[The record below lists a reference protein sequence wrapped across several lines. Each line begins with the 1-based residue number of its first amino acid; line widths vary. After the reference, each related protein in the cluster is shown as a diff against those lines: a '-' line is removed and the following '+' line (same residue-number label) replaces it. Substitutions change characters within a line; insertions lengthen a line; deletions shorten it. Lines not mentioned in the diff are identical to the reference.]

1 MEFRKYKRKIAAMII
16 GCLLLTNQT
25 NAYGN
30 FIFIDEDIGCER
42 SVASA
47 SEATGSEATESEAD
61 EKFEQATSSEAESS
75 FVVTVPAQEDIPD
88 YYTELSGENV
98 YWCFLDREGEFQ
110 YRIYGMQKNEQKEG
124 FIICSKTGE
133 IKYPI
138 TFVSTDKEDLTL
150 AAYRYKS
157 VEPGMDA
164 WNGLSFHLF
173 EDIETIQQ
181 MDKEFDESMGMNGDG
196 TNYGVWMLSKDLN
209 NWNEPVQYYMYG
221 HVINSNEPDL
231 LEDKWYQCNE
241 QGDVYDSLYINPN
254 VKYDSSNTV
263 TGYWSGNNFIIEGH
277 KYIELGNSSDP
288 YMDGFAIS
296 ANGARTRRVDAYLC
310 SFTTDHDGYDGEYM
324 SGDSGGTLYITPG
337 IKKSNGMWEAA
348 GPREPIADS
357 YSWTVNEEYSSSKR
371 WAGTVKLVLYNLRST
386 ENVAVEKVCLT
397 YGYTTKRAEGSG
409 STSDEY
415 DVSSQAET
423 NGKATVSFNGNGA
436 ANPSSRTVYKN
447 SAIGTLPIL
456 SRTGYTFKGWYT
468 AASGG
473 SQVSESTIVTGNVT
487 YYAQW
492 TPINYTVTFSG
503 NGGSTSQSSRTVGY
517 GSGVGTLPSA
527 TRTGYNLVGWYTAS
541 SGGSQISANTT
552 ITGNVT
558 YYAQWSPIT
567 YTIRFN
573 ANGGSGTMKDLAVS
587 YDSSKNLTANSF
599 TRPAYLF
606 QGWSTNADGTGI
618 TYTDQQTIKN
628 LTTTHNQVINLYAKW
643 KLNEC
648 TITYDTQ
655 GGSCATS
662 TKKVICKTD
671 IGSDALPIAER
682 YGYTFK
688 GWSLKQDGPHEL
700 LTPNSQM
707 ESVAVTVYAQWQ
719 ANSYPI
725 TFDPAGGTL
734 NESLKMAYYDS
745 PLGELPEP
753 TKTGQIFTGWK
764 TSSRTRAVPEIV
776 TPTTVLTEPGLEL
789 VASYSLTAYTIHFD
803 PNGGETDAVDIQRDY
818 GQTYGTLPAA
828 SRTGYTF
835 KGWFTER
842 EGGIMISASST
853 TPAYDQTLYA
863 HWMPVTYQVQYNANG
878 GSGTMLTQL
887 ILYGSTVELLPNKF
901 SRAYHRFDR
910 WATSEGGGGD
920 TYADGA
926 PVTNLTDRD
935 DIPVILY
942 AQWVR
947 TAALCTFYDWDDTV
961 LGTESYDVGGSVNFP
976 APSRTG
982 YTFAGWEGIDG
993 APITGITEPG
1003 SYRATYNV
1011 NQYSAIF
1018 INDDQKN
1025 EIKKN
1030 YGEPLGTLPVAEKEG
1045 HTFIGWNAAEDG
1057 TGGVVTEEMVMP
1069 AGGMTCYAQFV
1080 PNDYTITFNYM
1091 GGIGNEDERNVV
1103 YNEPLGKLPEPT
1115 KTGAVFKGW
1124 NTSEDATGSMVTEL
1138 TVMSAGNLQL
1148 FAVWEIQ
1155 YLTCRFL
1162 DDEGQEI
1169 ERLSVPYG
1177 QAVAPQIPIKKGYV
1191 FKTWDKELDNI
1202 IENTT
1207 FVATF
1212 RPAEYTISFSVNQD
1226 LYPDAVGSME
1236 SVPAVYDQIR
1246 KLPAN
1251 EITYNHF
1258 TFTGWTTSL
1267 DGSGKL
1273 ITDAANVINLTA
1285 IDEANVILYAQFER
1299 VESPCQYVDWDNNVL
1314 GEEVIPYGQDGQLQL
1329 EPTRIGY
1336 QFTGWSPETTGITS
1350 PTVFTAQYSPHHYT
1364 VRFVSNGG
1372 NGEMENQSFC
1382 YDEAVNLHHNEYQ
1395 KDYYE
1400 FIGWNTAEDGT
1411 GIAYEDKQSVKNL
1424 TTLQNGE
1431 VVLFAQWKLIFIEDT
1446 NTGTNTRPGPDKVL
1460 GTEDDEEYW
1469 NGPDG
1474 KPGTADDVPVEKGES
1489 GEDYINNGNGT
1500 NTRPGPDG
1508 IFGTADDQNYTNGA
1522 DGLPGTADDELI
1534 EKGESGEDYID
1545 NGNGTNTRP
1554 GSDGIFGTADDQNYT
1569 NGADGLPG
1577 TADDKLIE
1585 EGESGEDY
1593 IDNGDGTNT
1602 RPGPDG
1608 IFGTADDQNY
1618 TNGAD
1623 GLPGTADDTLI
1634 RHSGGHS
1641 SGGGNGSSGS
1651 GSNNT
1656 IANGPGITPVSGVW
1670 IQSASGWQFQD
1681 TSGKQYL
1688 NEWAYIYNPYANNN
1702 QGKADWFRF
1711 DEKGEMKTGWYID
1724 ADGHIYYLWPVSDGT
1739 RGTMVTGWRWIIGPD
1754 DLKRC
1759 YYFNEKSDGTK
1770 GALLRR
1776 GKTPDGHIVNEKGEW
1791 VVNGVVQTK

>member
-47 SEATGSEATESEAD
+47 SEATGSEAD

-920 TYADGA
+920 TYADGE

-1011 NQYSAIF
+1011 NQYSIF

-1080 PNDYTITFNYM
+1080 PNNYTITFNYM

-1372 NGEMENQSFC
+1372 NGEMENQSFR

-1500 NTRPGPDG
+1500 NTHPGP
-1508 IFGTADDQNYTNGA
+1508 
-1522 DGLPGTADDELI
+1522 
-1534 EKGESGEDYID
+1534 
-1545 NGNGTNTRP
+1545 
-1554 GSDGIFGTADDQNYT
+1554 DGIFGTADDQNYT

-1585 EGESGEDY
+1585 EGESGELF